1 MSMSLTSPILC
12 TVIKRLGLDGVQSQL
27 HSLEQEVDKVCC
39 HRDTSCGICLYP
51 LSTAGPFCSFYY
63 SKDSLVRSLPWQL
76 PYLERL
82 LDLPLEHR
90 RGTPWCPNMVPLGLN
105 LCWYSEHQN
114 SLLGSPINCFKSL
127 SPWRCQTSTRNSRTE
142 PVPPLSFWILL
153 ATFPPL
159 GLCHSMLQ
167 DGASVCGL
175 QNRAQGEVWIVGSL
189 RVVCVY
195 IVVSRERFR
204 SMVPLGPCLQ
214 RF

>member
-1 MSMSLTSPILC
+1 M
-12 TVIKRLGLDGVQSQL
+12 
-27 HSLEQEVDKVCC
+27 CC

-114 SLLGSPINCFKSL
+114 SLLGSPINCFKSCL
-127 SPWRCQTSTRNSRTE
+127 PGGARPVQGTQGQSLFLPFPSGFFWPPFLLLVYATPCYRMELLYVDYRTE
-142 PVPPLSFWILL
+142 P
-153 ATFPPL
+153 
-159 GLCHSMLQ
+159 
-167 DGASVCGL
+167 
-175 QNRAQGEVWIVGSL
+175 
-189 RVVCVY
+189 RV
-195 IVVSRERFR
+195 RF
-204 SMVPLGPCLQ
+204 G
-214 RF
+214 